1 MHPIHALANALSKKH
16 QARKTNRALK
26 DVLSDPH
33 LAKDIGLPHRPRL
46 LGRDNIKF

>member
-1 MHPIHALANALSKKH
+1 MHPLHALANALSNKRK
-16 QARKTNRALK
+16 ARQTHNALK

-33 LAKDIGLPHRPRL
+33 LARDIGLPHRPRL

>member
-1 MHPIHALANALSKKH
+1 MHPLHALANALSEKRK
-16 QARKTNRALK
+16 ARKTHHALK

-33 LAKDIGLPHRPRL
+33 LARDIGLPHRPRL